1 MAEEI
6 LRETPV
12 RLRPIGGGGVEMRAG
27 EEMKVLDPE
36 SKGVEEEE
44 EIFREENQETGVG
57 ALLRSGQRDIADF
70 RSEPGHEAPAGIVQL
85 ADWAQAQGQGDELVV
100 EFHSPTITKHEV
112 GYLAKLAHET
122 GLAIEVNLR
131 QDG

>member
-12 RLRPIGGGGVEMRAG
+12 RLRPIGGEGVEMRAG
-27 EEMKVLDPE
+27 EEREVLDPG
-36 SKGVEEEE
+36 SKGVEEE

-57 ALLRSGQRDIADF
+57 AMLRSGQRDIAGF
-70 RSEPGHEAPAGIVQL
+70 RSEPGHSAPAGIVQL

-100 EFHSPTITKHEV
+100 EFPSPTITKHEV